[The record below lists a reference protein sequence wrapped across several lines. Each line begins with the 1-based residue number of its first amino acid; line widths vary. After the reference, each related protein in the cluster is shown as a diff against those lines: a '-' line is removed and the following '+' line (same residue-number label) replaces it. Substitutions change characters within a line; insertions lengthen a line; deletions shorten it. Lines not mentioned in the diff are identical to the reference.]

1 MARSFKR
8 PEMRSSPD
16 ELAIFGGAPAFEEP
30 RHVGAPN
37 LGNRERLLERIGAAY
52 DRRWLTNEGPLVK
65 EFERRVADVSGVEH
79 CVAVSSGTTGL
90 QLLARALELTGEVI
104 VPSFTFVAT
113 AHALAWLGLKPVF
126 CEVDPDTHTLDPNML
141 PALVTPRTSAIV
153 GVHLW
158 GRPCEIDEL
167 GEFAANRRLA
177 LLFDAAHAIGCSYRG
192 RSIGAFGDG
201 SVFSFHATKVVNAA
215 EGGAVTT
222 NNDYLAR
229 RLRLLRNYA
238 FVGYDTVIETG
249 TNAKMSELSAAMG
262 LTSLDAFEEF
272 VAVNDR
278 NYRRYRDE
286 LRDIPGI
293 SLMEYDS
300 GERCNTESDAGRAP
314 QKRTARQISCVGILY
329 CALALT
335 IELVFVV
342 QGECLLLFLPL
353 SRPLPGLPARC
364 VVITIECRCVQSA
377 RNHRP

>member
-1 MARSFKR
+1 
-8 PEMRSSPD
+8 MRSSPD

-90 QLLARALELTGEVI
+90 QLLARAPELTGEVI

-201 SVFSFHATKVVNAA
+201 SVFSSHATKV
-215 EGGAVTT
+215 
-222 NNDYLAR
+222 
-229 RLRLLRNYA
+229 
-238 FVGYDTVIETG
+238 
-249 TNAKMSELSAAMG
+249 
-262 LTSLDAFEEF
+262 
-272 VAVNDR
+272 
-278 NYRRYRDE
+278 
-286 LRDIPGI
+286 
-293 SLMEYDS
+293 
-300 GERCNTESDAGRAP
+300 
-314 QKRTARQISCVGILY
+314 
-329 CALALT
+329 
-335 IELVFVV
+335 
-342 QGECLLLFLPL
+342 
-353 SRPLPGLPARC
+353 
-364 VVITIECRCVQSA
+364 
-377 RNHRP
+377 